1 MAHNQFLIS
10 WLNDAH
16 AMETSI
22 AEALERQVDL
32 ASDHPDVQN
41 GIRQHLEATKRHAE
55 TVEGCLE
62 SLGESPSGMKDVMAS
77 VGGKIQGMMPGGAK
91 DDLVKAALNDYSIE
105 HMEIASYK
113 ALILAASELGHSD
126 IAQKLQSV
134 LEEEQAMAKWL
145 DDNMPALVREAITQG
160 ET

>member
-1 MAHNQFLIS
+1 MAHNEFLIS

-32 ASDHPDVQN
+32 ASDHPDVQS
-41 GIRQHLEATKRHAE
+41 GIKQHLDATKRHAD
-55 TVEGCLE
+55 TVAGCLE
-62 SLGESPSGMKDVMAS
+62 SLGESPSGVKDAMAS
-77 VGGKIQGMMPGGAK
+77 LGGKVQGMMPGGAK

-113 ALILAASELGHSD
+113 ALILAANDLGHAD
-126 IAQKLQSV
+126 IARKLQPV
-134 LEEEQAMAKWL
+134 LDEEMAMAEWL
-145 DDNMPALVREAITQG
+145 DNNMPILIREAITKG